1 MGLLRPGISNQGMGK
16 GMSKLQLLHRPWV
29 VFDPHNEHHRKYYSE
44 FVQYRTWGRCPV
56 RFFVDDDSGDLIT
69 MMQRKLVDFY
79 VIKEF
84 PSETVP
90 DTNKFLVNQ
99 IPK

>member
-1 MGLLRPGISNQGMGK
+1 
-16 GMSKLQLLHRPWV
+16 MSKLQLLHRPWV
-29 VFDPHNEHHRKYYSE
+29 VFDPHNENHRLYYSE

-69 MMQRKLVDFY
+69 MMQRKLVDYY
-79 VIKEF
+79 VVQEF
-84 PSETVP
+84 PVPETAV

-99 IPK
+99 VPK